1 MNDLKKGFND
11 SGVINLEDYRCLIPR
26 DQNNATYLHIEW
38 LDLSTVDL
46 TDEDYFNTAIR
57 SENAEDFRN
66 RVDSISLSYKQN
78 GFSTRYWPP
87 CFGTDDKPR
96 DGRGRITAAIENG
109 ERFIPIAKY
118 MYDDDSIR
126 NTITNGII
134 ANQHDPASRPG
145 MEDFINAGVQLIAN
159 GELDNFKSEVTHWL
173 YKEAKVES
181 FVKKEGGHITK
192 IINAIMKRGENGGD
206 PIIKNMDSESCHA
219 WITKNLNL
227 KNRKDYILSSVDNV
241 SYINRTWCEGILPLI
256 LKSKTPIDIILYT
269 SAKDEQ
275 SARENTKKFV
285 KSVDKHYESSF
296 KMINESINGITLT
309 IPAKKDRPYR
319 FLGALPQIVGKHY
332 ILGGSEVKELICI
345 EDY

>member
-1 MNDLKKGFND
+1 MDTKKGFNGR
-11 SGVINLEDYRCLIPR
+11 GVINLEDYNNLSPR
-26 DQNNATYLHIEW
+26 EQNNATFLHIEW

-46 TDEDYFNTAIR
+46 TDEEYFNTAIR
-57 SENAEDFRN
+57 SESTEDFRN
-66 RVDSISLSYKQN
+66 RVDSISLSYRHN

-87 CFGTDDKPR
+87 CFGTDGKPR

-109 ERFIPIAKY
+109 ERFIPVATY
-118 MYDDDSIR
+118 MYDDDSVR

-159 GELDNFKSEVTHWL
+159 GELNNLKSEITYWL

-181 FVKKEGGHITK
+181 FLKKEGGHITK
-192 IINAIMKRGENGGD
+192 VINAIMKQGENGGN
-206 PIIKNMDSESCHA
+206 PIIKKMDSDSCHA

-227 KNRKDYILSSVDNV
+227 KNRKDYILSAVDNV
-241 SYINRTWCEGILPLI
+241 TYINRTWCEGILPLI
-256 LKSKTPIDIILYT
+256 LKSKTPVSIILYT

-275 SARENTKKFV
+275 TAKDNVKKFV
-285 KSVDKHYESSF
+285 KEIDKHYESSF
-296 KMINESINGITLT
+296 KMINESINGITLS
-309 IPAKKDRPYR
+309 IPAKKDRPYK
-319 FLGALPQIVGKHY
+319 FLGALPQIVGRHY
-332 ILGGSEVKELICI
+332 DLGGPEVKELISI

>member
-1 MNDLKKGFND
+1 MNDTKTGFNGI
-11 SGVINLEDYRCLIPR
+11 GVINLNDYGNLVPR

-46 TDEDYFNTAIR
+46 TDEEYFNTAIR
-57 SENAEDFRN
+57 SEGAEDFRN

-87 CFGTDDKPR
+87 CFGTDGKPR

-109 ERFIPIAKY
+109 ERFIPVAVY

-181 FVKKEGGHITK
+181 FIKKEGGHITK
-192 IINAIMKRGENGGD
+192 IINAIMKRGENGGN
-206 PIIKNMDSESCHA
+206 PIVKSMDSEICHK
-219 WITKNLNL
+219 WIAKNLKL

-241 SYINRTWCEGILPLI
+241 SYMNRTWCEGILPLI
-256 LKSKTPIDIILYT
+256 LKSKTPIDLILYT
-269 SAKDEQ
+269 AAKDEQ
-275 SARENTKKFV
+275 SARDNMKKFV
-285 KSVDKHYESSF
+285 KTIDKHYESSF
-296 KMINESINGITLT
+296 KMINESINGITLS

>member
-1 MNDLKKGFND
+1 MNDTKKGFND
-11 SGVINLEDYRCLIPR
+11 SGLINLEDYRNLIPR

-46 TDEDYFNTAIR
+46 TDEEYFNTAIR
-57 SENAEDFRN
+57 SEGAEDFRN

-87 CFGTDDKPR
+87 CFGTDGKPR

-109 ERFIPIAKY
+109 ERFIPVATY

-159 GELDNFKSEVTHWL
+159 SELDNFKAEVTHWL

-227 KNRKDYILSSVDNV
+227 KNRKDYILSAVDNV
-241 SYINRTWCEGILPLI
+241 TYINRTWCEGILPLI

-275 SARENTKKFV
+275 TARTNVKKFV
-285 KSVDKHYESSF
+285 KAIDKHYESSF
-296 KMINESINGITLT
+296 KMINESINGITLS
-309 IPAKKDRPYR
+309 IPAKKDRSYR

>member
-1 MNDLKKGFND
+1 MNDTKTGFNGI
-11 SGVINLEDYRCLIPR
+11 GVINLNDYGNLVPR

-38 LDLSTVDL
+38 LDLTTVDL
-46 TDEDYFNTAIR
+46 TDEEYFNTAIR
-57 SENAEDFRN
+57 SEGAEDFRN

-87 CFGTDDKPR
+87 CFGTDGKPR

-109 ERFIPIAKY
+109 ERFIPVAVY

-159 GELDNFKSEVTHWL
+159 GELDNLKSGVTYWL

-181 FVKKEGGHITK
+181 FIKKEGGHITK
-192 IINAIMKRGENGGD
+192 IINAIMKRGENGGN
-206 PIIKNMDSESCHA
+206 PIVKTMDSESCHA
-219 WITKNLNL
+219 WITKNLKL

-275 SARENTKKFV
+275 TARENVKKFV
-285 KSVDKHYESSF
+285 KSIDKHYESSF
-296 KMINESINGITLT
+296 KMINESINGITLS